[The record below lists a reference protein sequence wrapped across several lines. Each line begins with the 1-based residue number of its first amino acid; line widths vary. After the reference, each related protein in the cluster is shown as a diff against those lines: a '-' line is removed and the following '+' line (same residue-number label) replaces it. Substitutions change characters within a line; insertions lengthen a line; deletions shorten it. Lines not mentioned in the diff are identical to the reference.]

1 MFIILRKYIFP
12 TKLTEFVHNNL
23 TVLCISLQE
32 DKPRIEGLTEV
43 IVTNA
48 VIKGY
53 HVYQVKPP
61 LHNPPVRLLVDLE
74 YTNIKDPNAS
84 LVWMPAL
91 DYFNESLHD
100 IETDEK
106 RHLYLK
112 DIAGLP
118 VGHVPWGLSAAF
130 SRLLKDGFNIYA
142 QPLEEPLPSFP
153 PWPNVKEK
161 GGGIVIPAN
170 YIIQCSDKQTEKVLE
185 IVREAID
192 KMPEKSAITVTIE
205 SCLKEEQ
212 RSSNPK
218 RRVPPNYP
226 DYNIIRKEVGE
237 GREIDSIRGD
247 GNCFFRAVSKAICGS
262 EENHKQLRDLCVEFL
277 NTHSN
282 QFRQF
287 VDDDDI
293 QAHMNAMRK
302 LGTWATQCE
311 IFAAA
316 TILQR
321 DIYVLSPAGSSG
333 YKWYKFTPQ
342 IPCDPATLDRCF
354 ITLSH
359 TQGNHY
365 DCIFPKDKVC
375 NCGQR
380 APMLKGS
387 TTHVEIP

>member
-1 MFIILRKYIFP
+1 MFL
-12 TKLTEFVHNNL
+12 
-23 TVLCISLQE
+23 
-32 DKPRIEGLTEV
+32 G
-43 IVTNA
+43 
-48 VIKGY
+48 
-53 HVYQVKPP
+53 
-61 LHNPPVRLLVDLE
+61 
-74 YTNIKDPNAS
+74 
-84 LVWMPAL
+84 
-91 DYFNESLHD
+91 
-100 IETDEK
+100 
-106 RHLYLK
+106 
-112 DIAGLP
+112 
-118 VGHVPWGLSAAF
+118 GLSAAF
-130 SRLLKDGFNIYA
+130 SRLLKDGINIYA
-142 QPLEEPLPSFP
+142 QPLKEPLPSFP

-192 KMPEKSAITVTIE
+192 RMSEKSAITVTIE

-247 GNCFFRAVSKAICGS
+247 SNCFFRAVSKVICGS
-262 EENHKQLRDLCVEFL
+262 DENHKQLRDLCVEFL

-311 IFAAA
+311 KFAAA

-321 DIYVLSPAGSSG
+321 DIYTYSLQLDLVVTSG
-333 YKWYKFTPQ
+333 TNLHPKS
-342 IPCDPATLDRCF
+342 TLDRCF